1 MERFPFIS
9 VIMPVYNGERRLPK
23 CLGSIRKQSYPQ
35 EKIEIIIVDDDSQDN
50 TVLVAEKHFG
60 SKVIRN
66 GTHDPE
72 RGKSIGIE
80 HATGEYLFFMDDDNI
95 LTHKTWLEDLV
106 RAVVREDCVGGQAAK
121 FAYRKDASLPDRY
134 MALFGCGDPAIYYLH
149 RRDHMMKTEKKWYL
163 GGQVLKDTSRY
174 FKVKFDS
181 RTLPTMGSQGFL
193 IKKEYV
199 YMIRW
204 QPFFYHIDSNPEL
217 VRQGYDNYII
227 MKDCVVHNHSADY
240 KDFMGKI
247 KRNSAQLGRDDQYRT
262 YSYDLTLPR
271 MIKLGLT
278 LGTFIVPLF
287 DSIRGFVKFPTP
299 AWFLHP
305 VTCFRVALIYTG
317 NVLKNSSAVKKIK

>member
-1 MERFPFIS
+1 MEQFPFIS
-9 VIMPVYNGERRLPK
+9 VIMPVYNGEKKLPM

-50 TVLVAEKHFG
+50 TVFVAEKQFG
-60 SKVIRN
+60 AKVVRN

-80 HATGEYLFFMDDDNI
+80 HASGEYLFFMDDDNI

-106 RAVVREDCVGGQAAK
+106 RAVVEEDCVGGQVSK
-121 FAYRKDASLPDRY
+121 FAYRRKASLPDKY
-134 MALFGCGDPAIYYLH
+134 MALYGCGDPAVYYLR
-149 RRDHMMKTEKKWYL
+149 RRDHMMKTEKEWRL
-163 GGQVLKDTSRY
+163 GGQVLKSTERY
-174 FKVKFDS
+174 FKIKFDS
-181 RTLPTMGSQGFL
+181 KTLPTIGSQGFL

-199 YMIRW
+199 YQIKW
-204 QPFFYHIDSNPEL
+204 QPFFYHIDSNLEL
-217 VRQGYDNYII
+217 IKQGYDHYII
-227 MKDCVVHNHSADY
+227 MKDSVVHNHSANY

-247 KRNSAQLGRDDQYRT
+247 KRNSEQLGRDDQYRT

-278 LGTFIVPLF
+278 LGTFIIPLI
-287 DSIRGFVKFPTP
+287 DSIKGFLKFPSL

-305 VTCFRVALIYTG
+305 AVCFRVALIYTG
-317 NVLKNSSAVKKIK
+317 NVLKNSGAVRKIK